1 MLDRVLVFLT
11 GRADFPEGRQVLG
24 RRCHCTSPQEIF
36 VLFVTFAKLPCN
48 LSPCQF
54 NAQIKQVA
62 GIVVQVQ
69 VRIEVE
75 RIRMNQFTIPIVQ
88 VNAIF
93 GDLEFGNWGS
103 FTWAAKFGDFFR
115 AIREWG
121 VARAASSTGRRC
133 LLGEYREPLRPA

>member
-54 NAQIKQVA
+54 NAQIEQVA

-75 RIRMNQFTIPIVQ
+75 RIRMNQFTVPIVQ
-88 VNAIF
+88 VNAVF
-93 GDLEFGNWGS
+93 GRLGFGNWGLS
-103 FTWAAKFGDFFR
+103 PGR
-115 AIREWG
+115 QIRRFPPDYKG
-121 VARAASSTGRRC
+121 MGAARAASSTGRRC
-133 LLGEYREPLRPA
+133 PLGEFHEPLRPA